1 GLVWQGPFAQA
12 ISEGPTS
19 ATMRKLL
26 GKWVRKSLTAG
37 IGLRAQNMMLAQQFE
52 LPETLDL
59 ALSLISDEAMEPYLR
74 PYAVMAVAKFG
85 QKQHL
90 ATLSKLLEDE
100 SPCGEYEDEE
110 DGETV
115 VCQVRD
121 AALAAM
127 ICLTG
132 QSLADYGFEGLD
144 NEDALEMDLSE
155 LGFRSAESREKAF
168 AQWKEW
174 SDKQPLP

>member
-1 GLVWQGPFAQA
+1 
-12 ISEGPTS
+12 
-19 ATMRKLL
+19 MRKLL
-26 GKWVRKSLTAG
+26 GNWVRKSLTAG

-59 ALSLISDEAMEPYLR
+59 ALSLISDETMEPYLR

-90 ATLSKLLEDE
+90 LTLSKLLDDE
-100 SPCGEYEDEE
+100 SLCGEYEDSEE
-110 DGETV
+110 GETV

-132 QSLADYGFEGLD
+132 QSLSDYGFEGLD
-144 NEDALEMDLSE
+144 NDDALDMDLSE
-155 LGFRSAESREKAF
+155 LGFRSAGSREKAF
-168 AQWKEW
+168 ALWQAWTAKHP
-174 SDKQPLP
+174 QP